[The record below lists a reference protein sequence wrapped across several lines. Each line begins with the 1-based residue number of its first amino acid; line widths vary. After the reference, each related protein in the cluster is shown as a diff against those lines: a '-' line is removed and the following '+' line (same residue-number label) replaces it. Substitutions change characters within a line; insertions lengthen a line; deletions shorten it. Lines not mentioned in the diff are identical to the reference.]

1 MNEHLPESQQ
11 VLSEEVATELMRSL
25 LHKEGTWVEWGKS
38 CQKLQKSGY
47 SAEIIFEKTGFQK
60 VQQNLIIVASQV
72 YESLVNSDVPETVLK
87 YFLGPKSDVLYEF
100 RILNHKRRA
109 AAAETAQAKNLD
121 IDGAKELA
129 KAIQEFTR
137 FSQLPSG
144 FTDHPGDAIAY
155 QCWKSARQT
164 KDLQTRTRLI
174 AKGLKFAHS
183 PSARS
188 AIEQLLSD
196 LSVTPT
202 RKAPLIPLHRV
213 ENDEELSRLVPVAG
227 SWPLTREQINAVQ
240 AVNII
245 EPFGMVEYSGT
256 GAIVPLPG
264 WQVVLK
270 AGDPIA
276 FFCESGELSDAL
288 TNKNETVLVVIDR
301 AAKEWDENGFFLVDQ
316 GENVKVDWFE
326 SAPTLEILGQAI
338 VVLRPKR
345 IFDENNLLE
354 PWQMDD

>member
-25 LHKEGTWVEWGKS
+25 LHKEGNWVEWGKG

-72 YESLVNSDVPETVLK
+72 YESLVNSDVSETILN

-100 RILNHKRRA
+100 RVLNHKRRA
-109 AAAETAQAKNLD
+109 AAAETAYEKNLD
-121 IDGAKELA
+121 NEVAKELA
-129 KAIQEFTR
+129 KAIQEFIR

-164 KDLQTRTRLI
+164 KNLQTRTRLI

-183 PSARS
+183 PSART

-227 SWPLTREQINAVQ
+227 TWPLTREQINAVQ

-245 EPFGMVEYSGT
+245 EPFGMVEYSGS
-256 GAIVPLPG
+256 GAVVPLPG
-264 WQVVLK
+264 WQIVLK
-270 AGDPIA
+270 AIDPIA
-276 FFCESGELSDAL
+276 FFCQSGELSDAL

-301 AAKEWDENGFFLVDQ
+301 AAKEWDENGFFLVEQ
-316 GENVKVDWFE
+316 EEHVKVDWFE
-326 SAPTLEILGQAI
+326 SAPTVEILGQAI